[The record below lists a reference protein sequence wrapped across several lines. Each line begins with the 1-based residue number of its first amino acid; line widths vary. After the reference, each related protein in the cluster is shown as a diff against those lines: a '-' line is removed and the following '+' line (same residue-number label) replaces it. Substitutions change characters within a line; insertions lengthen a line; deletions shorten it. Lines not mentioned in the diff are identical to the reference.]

1 MSYVG
6 EFRSTF
12 VTISHEVESI
22 KARKA
27 IYRPLLDAI
36 FTLPNENFD
45 ADEFEDLLGVDV
57 VLDELMEKMDL
68 VTLEDDEYYAED
80 VY

>member
-12 VTISHEVESI
+12 ATISKEVESI

-36 FTLPNENFD
+36 FTLPNDGFD
-45 ADEFEDLLGVDV
+45 VDEFDDLLGVDV

-68 VTLEDDEYYAED
+68 VTIEDDEYYAED